1 MSILIVDDSPDIR
14 NLLARLLENAGHT
27 EVFTAGTAREAFD
40 RLGLDEPLPLVPQVD
55 LILMDVVM
63 PEIDG
68 IEACRRI
75 KASALLRDIPIIMV
89 TADETSERL
98 ELALSAG
105 AVDYIT
111 KPFNKVEFQARVRS
125 ALALKQESD
134 SSKRAYEGALEKLS
148 GLNNLIMNSVGQG
161 IVGLDL
167 QGNISFI
174 NPAGAE
180 IIGWSTQEATGKS
193 HQAILSVPGSGPS
206 PHSEA
211 DCPVCRALN
220 DGAVRNA
227 IEDVFY
233 RKGGAGFPVEYG
245 STPIRDELGEITGA
259 IITFQDITLRKK
271 LEKQLIHMQKTES
284 AGRLAGGVAHE
295 FNNLLTVI
303 LAYSSLAMNEVAA
316 EDELSTILGHIQDA
330 GERGRNIT
338 RQMLAFSRQQ
348 IVDRKVVD
356 LNDVISEMAIMISPL
371 IGEDIELTMPN
382 SPGVHN
388 VSINPGD
395 LNQVLLNLAINACDS
410 MRLGGQLTVAAS
422 NFTLDLDYAKLH
434 PDTIPGEYAVLAVSD
449 TGSGLTDEVKEH
461 LFEPFFTTKEAG
473 QGTGLGL
480 ATCEWIV
487 KQNNGHITVYSE
499 PGHGTTF
506 KIYLPSAGESS
517 TTASPSSKTNGLPKG
532 WETVL
537 LVEDEESVRNLTARI
552 LREQG
557 YRVLDASTGVEALRV
572 AQEHAGEEI
581 HLLLTDVVMPKMG
594 GKALAEGLRNTH
606 STGKVLY
613 TSGYTRD
620 YIVRYEVLDA
630 EVNFLEKPFTRD
642 QLVCKVREVLDE

>member
-1 MSILIVDDSPDIR
+1 M
-14 NLLARLLENAGHT
+14 
-27 EVFTAGTAREAFD
+27 
-40 RLGLDEPLPLVPQVD
+40 
-55 LILMDVVM
+55 
-63 PEIDG
+63 
-68 IEACRRI
+68 
-75 KASALLRDIPIIMV
+75 
-89 TADETSERL
+89 
-98 ELALSAG
+98 
-105 AVDYIT
+105 
-111 KPFNKVEFQARVRS
+111 
-125 ALALKQESD
+125 
-134 SSKRAYEGALEKLS
+134 
-148 GLNNLIMNSVGQG
+148 
-161 IVGLDL
+161 
-167 QGNISFI
+167 
-174 NPAGAE
+174 
-180 IIGWSTQEATGKS
+180 
-193 HQAILSVPGSGPS
+193 
-206 PHSEA
+206 
-211 DCPVCRALN
+211 
-220 DGAVRNA
+220 
-227 IEDVFY
+227 
-233 RKGGAGFPVEYG
+233 
-245 STPIRDELGEITGA
+245 
-259 IITFQDITLRKK
+259 
-271 LEKQLIHMQKTES
+271 
-284 AGRLAGGVAHE
+284 
-295 FNNLLTVI
+295 
-303 LAYSSLAMNEVAA
+303 
-316 EDELSTILGHIQDA
+316 
-330 GERGRNIT
+330 
-338 RQMLAFSRQQ
+338 
-348 IVDRKVVD
+348 
-356 LNDVISEMAIMISPL
+356 
-371 IGEDIELTMPN
+371 
-382 SPGVHN
+382 
-388 VSINPGD
+388 
-395 LNQVLLNLAINACDS
+395 
-410 MRLGGQLTVAAS
+410 AAS